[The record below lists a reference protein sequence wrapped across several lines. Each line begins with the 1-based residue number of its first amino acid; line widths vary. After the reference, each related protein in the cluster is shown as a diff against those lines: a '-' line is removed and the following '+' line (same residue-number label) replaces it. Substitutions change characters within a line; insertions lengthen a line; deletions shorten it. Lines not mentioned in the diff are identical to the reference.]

1 MSARLDELARATP
14 ATRDR
19 YVDFLR
25 AASIVAV
32 VFGHW
37 FISINHVE
45 RDIFST
51 TSAVGVTSGMWLG
64 TWLFQVMP
72 VFFFV
77 GGFSNLVTY
86 DSFRRRGEPTS
97 AYLRGRLERLLRPSL
112 VFLGSWLVVQV
123 ALHLFDVGGPA
134 GPELVGETRLLR
146 GMYPP
151 AATLPF
157 GPLWFLAVYL
167 VIVCIA
173 PFTIALHRR
182 FRWWVPAAMA
192 VGAVIVDVI
201 GLGADVHGLRYLN
214 VVFVL
219 LLPHQ
224 LGHFYADGT
233 FGRLPRRAFWAMVAV
248 GLGGLVLLTNPWVF
262 EPFGR
267 ARFDWFG
274 EVGHYSK
281 SLLGTDVP
289 GEISNAYPP
298 TLCFLLA
305 DVWSIGA
312 VMLLRPAL
320 SRWLEHPGPWKVTIF
335 LNSVIMTLFLWHM
348 TAYFIVLLVL
358 WPLGLGREQ
367 DSTASWWVL
376 RPVFIGL
383 SALVLAGI
391 VALVGRFERPPSRPA
406 SPRGYPGGDGADGS
420 HRGRPPRR

>member
-1 MSARLDELARATP
+1 MSGRLDQLAAATP

-37 FISINHVE
+37 FISINHLE
-45 RDIFST
+45 AEIFST
-51 TSAVGVTSGMWLG
+51 TSAVGLTSGLWLG

-86 DSFRRRGEPTS
+86 ESFERRGEPAVAFIRS
-97 AYLRGRLERLLRPSL
+97 RLWRLLRPSL
-112 VFLGSWLVVQV
+112 VFVAFWLVVQV
-123 ALHLFDVGGPA
+123 ALHLFDLGGAA
-134 GPELVGETRLLR
+134 GPRIGGDTRLLR

-157 GPLWFLAVYL
+157 GPLWFLAFYMV
-167 VIVCIA
+167 VVCVA
-173 PFTIALHRR
+173 PLTIRLHRR
-182 FRWWVPAAMA
+182 FRWWVPAVM
-192 VGAVIVDVI
+192 VFGAIAVDVV
-201 GLGADVHGLRYLN
+201 GFGADAHLVRYLN
-214 VVFVL
+214 VAFVL

-233 FGRLPRRAFWAMVAV
+233 FGRLTRGTFWAMVLV
-248 GLGGLVLLTNPWVF
+248 GLGGLVVLTTPWAF
-262 EPFGR
+262 EPFGQ
-267 ARFDWFG
+267 ARFDWFPG
-274 EVGHYSK
+274 IGHYPK
-281 SLLGTDVP
+281 SLLGTDV
-289 GEISNAYPP
+289 EAVSNAYPP
-298 TLCFLLA
+298 TVCFLLA

-320 SRWLEHPGPWKVTIF
+320 TRWLQRPGPWKTTIF

-348 TAYFIVLLVL
+348 TAYFVVLLFL
-358 WPLGLGREQ
+358 WPMGVGREQ
-367 DSTASWWVL
+367 DSTLTWWLL

-383 SALVLAGI
+383 SALVLAAIVGI
-391 VALVGRFERPPSRPA
+391 VGRFERP
-406 SPRGYPGGDGADGS
+406 
-420 HRGRPPRR
+420 RRSSAAA

>member
-1 MSARLDELARATP
+1 MARATP
-14 ATRDR
+14 AARDR

-37 FISINHVE
+37 FIAINHLEHDV
-45 RDIFST
+45 FST
-51 TSAVGVTSGMWLG
+51 TSAVGVTAGLWLG

-86 DSFRRRGEPTS
+86 DSFRRRGESTS
-97 AYLRGRLERLLRPSL
+97 AFVRSRVGRLLRPSL
-112 VFLGSWLVVQV
+112 VFLAFWLGVQV
-123 ALHLFDVGGPA
+123 ALHLLDVGGPG
-134 GPELVGETRLLR
+134 GPEIAGDTRLLR

-167 VIVCIA
+167 VVVCVA
-173 PFTIALHRR
+173 PATIWLHRR
-182 FRWWVPAAMA
+182 FRWWIPAAM
-192 VGAVIVDVI
+192 VLGAVVVDVV
-201 GLGADVHGLRYLN
+201 GFGADLDRLRYLN
-214 VVFVL
+214 IVFVL

-233 FGRLPRRAFWAMVAV
+233 FGRLPRKAFWAMALA

-262 EPFGR
+262 EPLGQV
-267 ARFDWFG
+267 RFEWFPG
-274 EVGHYSK
+274 IGHYPK
-281 SLLGTDVP
+281 SLLGTDV
-289 GEISNAYPP
+289 EAVSNAYPP
-298 TLCFLLA
+298 TVCFLLA

-312 VMLLRPAL
+312 VMLLRPRL
-320 SRWLEHPGPWKVTIF
+320 SRWLERDRPWKATIF

-348 TAYFIVLLVL
+348 TAYFVVLLIL
-358 WPLGLGREQ
+358 WPLGIGGDQ
-367 DSTASWWVL
+367 DSTATWWLL

-383 SALVLAGI
+383 SAAVLAGI
-391 VALVGRFERPPSRPA
+391 VALVGRFERPRQRAPA
-406 SPRGYPGGDGADGS
+406 P
-420 HRGRPPRR
+420 

>member
-1 MSARLDELARATP
+1 VGSRLDELARATP

-37 FISINHVE
+37 FIAINHFE

-77 GGFSNLVTY
+77 GGFSNLVSY
-86 DSFRRRGEPTS
+86 EAFRRRGATS
-97 AYLRGRLERLLRPSL
+97 GTFVRSRLERLLRPSL
-112 VFLGSWLVVQV
+112 VFLVFWLVVQV
-123 ALHLFDVGGPA
+123 ALHLADVGGPA
-134 GPELVGETRLLR
+134 GPRLWGETRLLR

-157 GPLWFLAVYL
+157 GPLWFLGFYL
-167 VIVCIA
+167 VVVCIA
-173 PFTIALHRR
+173 PATIWLHRR
-182 FRWWVPAAMA
+182 FRWWVPATMA
-192 VGAVIVDVI
+192 AGAVVVDLV
-201 GLGADVHGLRYLN
+201 GFGADLHLVRYLN
-214 VVFVL
+214 VAFVL

-224 LGHFYADGT
+224 LGHFYGDGT

-262 EPFGR
+262 EPFGS
-267 ARFDWFG
+267 ARFDWFPG
-274 EVGHYSK
+274 IGHYPK
-281 SLLGTDVP
+281 SLLGTDV
-289 GEISNAYPP
+289 EAVSNAYPP
-298 TLCFLLA
+298 TVCFLLA

-312 VMLLRPAL
+312 VMLLRPRL
-320 SRWLEHPGPWKVTIF
+320 TRWLERLRPWKATIF
-335 LNSVIMTLFLWHM
+335 LNAIVMTLFLWHM
-348 TAYFIVLLVL
+348 TAYLAVLLVL
-358 WPLGLGREQ
+358 WPLGIGREQ
-367 DSTASWWVL
+367 DSTATWWLL

-383 SALVLAGI
+383 SALVLAGV
-391 VALVGRFERPPSRPA
+391 VAAVGRFERPRRAPA
-406 SPRGYPGGDGADGS
+406 GA
-420 HRGRPPRR
+420 

>member
-1 MSARLDELARATP
+1 MSARLDDLARATP

-37 FISINHVE
+37 FISINHLE
-45 RDIFST
+45 RDVFST
-51 TSAVGVTSGMWLG
+51 TSAVGVTSWMWLG

-86 DSFRRRGEPTS
+86 DSFKRRGAPTS
-97 AYLRGRLERLLRPSL
+97 AFVRSRLERLLRPSL
-112 VFLGSWLVVQV
+112 VFLGFWLVVQV
-123 ALHLFDVGGPA
+123 ALHLVDVGGPA
-134 GPELVGETRLLR
+134 GIRLAGETRMLR

-182 FRWWVPAAMA
+182 FRWWVPAVMA
-192 VGAVIVDVI
+192 VGAVVVDVI
-201 GLGADVHGLRYLN
+201 GFGADVNGLRYLN

-233 FGRLPRRAFWAMVAV
+233 FGRLSRKVFWAMVVV
-248 GLGGLVLLTNPWVF
+248 GLGGLVILTNPWVF
-262 EPFGR
+262 EPFGQ

-274 EVGHYSK
+274 RVGHYAK
-281 SLLGTDVP
+281 SLLGTDVR

-298 TLCFLLA
+298 TVCFLLA
-305 DVWSIGA
+305 DIWSIGA
-312 VMLLRPAL
+312 VMLLRPVL
-320 SRWLEHPGPWKVTIF
+320 SRWLERPRPWKVTIF

-348 TAYFIVLLVL
+348 TAYFVVLLAL
-358 WPLGLGREQ
+358 WPLGIGREQ
-367 DSTASWWVL
+367 DSTASWWLL

-391 VALVGRFERPPSRPA
+391 VALVGRFERPRA
-406 SPRGYPGGDGADGS
+406 RA
-420 HRGRPPRR
+420 

>member
-1 MSARLDELARATP
+1 MSGRLEELARATP

-25 AASIVAV
+25 AASIAAV

-37 FISINHVE
+37 FISINHFE

-51 TSAVGVTSGMWLG
+51 TSAVGATSGMWLA
-64 TWLFQVMP
+64 TWAFQVMP

-86 DSFRRRGEPTS
+86 DAFRRRGEPTS
-97 AYLRGRLERLLRPSL
+97 AFVRSRLERLLRPSL
-112 VFLGSWLVVQV
+112 VFLGFWLVVQA
-123 ALHLFDVGGPA
+123 ALHLFDVGGAA
-134 GPELVGETRLLR
+134 GPELLGDTRLLR

-167 VIVCIA
+167 VVVCVA
-173 PFTIALHRR
+173 PATIWLHRR
-182 FRWWVPAAMA
+182 FRWWVPAVMVA
-192 VGAVIVDVI
+192 GAIVVDVV
-201 GLGADVHGLRYLN
+201 GFGADMGRLRYLN

-233 FGRLPRRAFWAMVAV
+233 FGRLPRRAFWTMVLV
-248 GLGGLVLLTNPWVF
+248 GLGGLVLMTNPWVF
-262 EPFGR
+262 EPFGS

-274 EVGHYSK
+274 DVGHYSK
-281 SLLGTDVP
+281 SLLGTDVAE
-289 GEISNAYPP
+289 EISNAYPP
-298 TLCFLLA
+298 TVCFLLA
-305 DVWSIGA
+305 DIWSIGA
-312 VMLLRPAL
+312 VMLLRPWL
-320 SRWLEHPGPWKVTIF
+320 TRWLQRDRPWKATIF

-348 TAYFIVLLVL
+348 TAYFAVLLLL
-358 WPLGLGREQ
+358 WPLGVGREQ
-367 DSTASWWVL
+367 DSTSSWWLL

-383 SALVLAGI
+383 SAVVLAAI
-391 VALVGRFERPPSRPA
+391 VALVGRFERPRVRQAARTS
-406 SPRGYPGGDGADGS
+406 
-420 HRGRPPRR
+420 

>member
-1 MSARLDELARATP
+1 VSARLDELARATP

-37 FISINHVE
+37 FIAINHVE
-45 RDIFST
+45 RGVFST
-51 TSAVGVTSGMWLG
+51 TSAVGVSSWMWLG

-86 DSFRRRGEPTS
+86 DAFKRRGEPTS
-97 AYLRGRLERLLRPSL
+97 AFVRSRLERLLRPSL
-112 VFLGSWLVVQV
+112 VFLVFWLVVQV
-123 ALHLFDVGGPA
+123 SLHLFDLGGPA
-134 GPELVGETRLLR
+134 GPRLVGETRLLR

-167 VIVCIA
+167 VIVCLA
-173 PFTIALHRR
+173 PLTIALHRR
-182 FRWWVPAAMA
+182 FRWWVPAVMA
-192 VGAVIVDVI
+192 TGAVVVDVI
-201 GLGADVHGLRYLN
+201 GFGAGLHGVRYVN

-233 FGRLPRRAFWAMVAV
+233 FGRLPRKAFWAMVFV
-248 GLGGLVLLTNPWVF
+248 GLGGLVLLTNRWVF
-262 EPFGR
+262 EPLGQ

-274 EVGHYSK
+274 DIGHYPR
-281 SLLGTDVP
+281 SLLGTDVE
-289 GEISNAYPP
+289 EISNAYPP
-298 TLCFLLA
+298 TVCFLLA
-305 DVWSIGA
+305 DIWSIGA
-312 VMLLRPAL
+312 VMLLRPAV
-320 SRWLEHPGPWKVTIF
+320 SRWLERPGPWKVTIF

-348 TAYFIVLLVL
+348 TAYFVILLAF
-358 WPLGLGREQ
+358 WPLGIGREQ
-367 DSTASWWVL
+367 DSTASWWLL

-383 SALVLAGI
+383 SGLVLAGI
-391 VALVGRFERPPSRPA
+391 VALVGRFERPGRAPPRH
-406 SPRGYPGGDGADGS
+406 PRGVPWTDGADRS
-420 HRGRPPRR
+420 R

>member
-37 FISINHVE
+37 FIAINHVE
-45 RDIFST
+45 RGVFST
-51 TSAVGVTSGMWLG
+51 TSAVGVSSWMWLG

-86 DSFRRRGEPTS
+86 DAFKRRGEPTS
-97 AYLRGRLERLLRPSL
+97 AFVRSRLERLLRPSL
-112 VFLGSWLVVQV
+112 VFLVFWLVVQV
-123 ALHLFDVGGPA
+123 SLHLFDLGGPA
-134 GPELVGETRLLR
+134 GPRLVGETRLLR

-167 VIVCIA
+167 VIVCLA
-173 PFTIALHRR
+173 PLTIALHRR
-182 FRWWVPAAMA
+182 FRWWVPAVMA
-192 VGAVIVDVI
+192 TGAVVVDVI
-201 GLGADVHGLRYLN
+201 GFGAGLHGVRYVN

-233 FGRLPRRAFWAMVAV
+233 FGRLPRKAFWAMVFV
-248 GLGGLVLLTNPWVF
+248 GLGGLVLLTNRWVF
-262 EPFGR
+262 EPLGQ

-274 EVGHYSK
+274 DIGHYPR
-281 SLLGTDVP
+281 SLLGTDVE
-289 GEISNAYPP
+289 EISNAYPP
-298 TLCFLLA
+298 TVCFLLA
-305 DVWSIGA
+305 DIWSIGA
-312 VMLLRPAL
+312 VMLLRPAV
-320 SRWLEHPGPWKVTIF
+320 SRWLERPGPWKVTIF

-348 TAYFIVLLVL
+348 TAYFVILLAF
-358 WPLGLGREQ
+358 WPLGIGREQ
-367 DSTASWWVL
+367 DSTASWWLL

-383 SALVLAGI
+383 SGLVLAGI
-391 VALVGRFERPPSRPA
+391 VALVGRFERPGRAPPRH
-406 SPRGYPGGDGADGS
+406 PRGVPWTDGADRS
-420 HRGRPPRR
+420 R

>member
-1 MSARLDELARATP
+1 MSARLDDLARATP

-37 FISINHVE
+37 FISINHLE
-45 RDIFST
+45 RGVFST
-51 TSAVGVTSGMWLG
+51 TSAVGVTSWMWLG

-86 DSFRRRGEPTS
+86 DSFKRRGEPTS
-97 AYLRGRLERLLRPSL
+97 AFVRSRLERLLRPSL
-112 VFLGSWLVVQV
+112 VFLGFWLVVQV

-134 GPELVGETRLLR
+134 GLRIAGETRMLR

-182 FRWWVPAAMA
+182 FRWWVPAVMV
-192 VGAVIVDVI
+192 VGAVTVDVI
-201 GLGADVHGLRYLN
+201 GFGADANRLRYLN

-233 FGRLPRRAFWAMVAV
+233 FTRLSRTVFWAMVVV
-248 GLGGLVLLTNPWVF
+248 GLGGLVILTNPWVF
-262 EPFGR
+262 EPFGQ

-274 EVGHYSK
+274 EVGHYAK
-281 SLLGTDVP
+281 SLLGTDVRE
-289 GEISNAYPP
+289 EISNAYPP
-298 TLCFLLA
+298 TVCFLLA
-305 DVWSIGA
+305 DIWSIGA

-320 SRWLEHPGPWKVTIF
+320 SRWLERPRPWKVTIF

-348 TAYFIVLLVL
+348 TAYFVVLLAL
-358 WPLGLGREQ
+358 WPLGIGREQ
-367 DSTASWWVL
+367 DSTASWWLL

-391 VALVGRFERPPSRPA
+391 VALVGRFERPRA
-406 SPRGYPGGDGADGS
+406 RA
-420 HRGRPPRR
+420 